1 MTTVV
6 VLGLEAESTFIF
18 ALVLVAMTGIVM
30 WSLLLK
36 LPFELLV
43 SEGSKTT
50 TLAILLYIG
59 IKVWGVE
66 SVIPISA
73 ILSMVTVIPSGSR
86 FTKSCPMWVI
96 LALENSLFFILGL
109 QIFNVFKQSNYHT
122 QIGWL
127 EVVGILMMWLAD
139 RIIKIALAL
148 IPGLIH
154 RSPPPLISILLKK

>member
-1 MTTVV
+1 M
-6 VLGLEAESTFIF
+6 
-18 ALVLVAMTGIVM
+18 
-30 WSLLLK
+30 
-36 LPFELLV
+36 
-43 SEGSKTT
+43 
-50 TLAILLYIG
+50 
-59 IKVWGVE
+59 
-66 SVIPISA
+66 
-73 ILSMVTVIPSGSR
+73 IPSGSR

-154 RSPPPLISILLKK
+154 RSPPPLISLLLKK